1 MYLKRILVIF
11 VFSFI
16 CFHLPAQQITLKINL
31 RGVYESKITL
41 MPLVGAN
48 ALKPV
53 IEQQGV
59 KNGTVATLIVPA
71 GELPGEFVVRFDYK
85 DKITATPYPSEKH
98 LFISNQNIELWVNPP
113 FCNNNDSTRFQK
125 DEKENALYNQFIL
138 ENGKQKAQITLLQNF
153 LMNYDDPRSK
163 LYQQGITEYEKRR
176 NQYNQWLSSKAT
188 LNNALFVSHT
198 FQFQHVPE
206 LAFKGSEADKMQ
218 SVLKH
223 YFDGIDFTDTLVLRT
238 TNLKEWM
245 NGYVNIYGAM
255 SKTEALRDSLF
266 ALAGKNAIEKARTGN
281 PKVYGWMVDY
291 FYAGYESYGIK
302 KGMAMLQPYIDDP
315 DCLTSKK
322 QQIIKRLESM
332 TRLVAGT
339 MAPDFSMNNID
350 GTIFNF
356 HAFKEKTK
364 YKLLLFWSAD
374 CSHCQQLVSE
384 LSPWYNETGNREKL
398 DIVAVNVDETA
409 AEVKKWESAITDL
422 KGWNHLRAKGG
433 INASVANDYAIL
445 STPVMF
451 LVESETN
458 IIKAIPDNLEQLI
471 KYIKD

>member
-1 MYLKRILVIF
+1 
-11 VFSFI
+11 
-16 CFHLPAQQITLKINL
+16 
-31 RGVYESKITL
+31 
-41 MPLVGAN
+41 
-48 ALKPV
+48 
-53 IEQQGV
+53 
-59 KNGTVATLIVPA
+59 
-71 GELPGEFVVRFDYK
+71 
-85 DKITATPYPSEKH
+85 
-98 LFISNQNIELWVNPP
+98 
-113 FCNNNDSTRFQK
+113 
-125 DEKENALYNQFIL
+125 
-138 ENGKQKAQITLLQNF
+138 
-153 LMNYDDPRSK
+153 
-163 LYQQGITEYEKRR
+163 
-176 NQYNQWLSSKAT
+176 
-188 LNNALFVSHT
+188 
-198 FQFQHVPE
+198 
-206 LAFKGSEADKMQ
+206 
-218 SVLKH
+218 
-223 YFDGIDFTDTLVLRT
+223 
-238 TNLKEWM
+238 
-245 NGYVNIYGAM
+245 
-255 SKTEALRDSLF
+255 
-266 ALAGKNAIEKARTGN
+266 
-281 PKVYGWMVDY
+281 
-291 FYAGYESYGIK
+291 
-302 KGMAMLQPYIDDP
+302 
-315 DCLTSKK
+315 
-322 QQIIKRLESM
+322 
-332 TRLVAGT
+332 VAGT